1 MIKNIAK
8 LQLLRLQKIY
18 SDTSGYI
25 KKSSEYS
32 NFSIKQGYECSKLK
46 VLSKDMLAKTDDK
59 LQPQIQ

>member
-1 MIKNIAK
+1 MIKNIVK

-32 NFSIKQGYECSKLK
+32 NF
-46 VLSKDMLAKTDDK
+46 
-59 LQPQIQ
+59 P